1 MPHYIVCRSE
11 TPVFKKLNPFLNS
24 VSATIAIGACNIID
38 RIHTVQSWARDNVT
52 ALSGHKVVGYCI
64 FTIFVVATLSR
75 HRNGE
80 S

>member
-11 TPVFKKLNPFLNS
+11 TPVFKKLNPYLNS

-52 ALSGHKVVGYCI
+52 ALSGHKL
-64 FTIFVVATLSR
+64 FVIAFLLYSLWLLY
-75 HRNGE
+75 
-80 S
+80 